1 MSFPKENLYL
11 NALKYFSFDEYQI
24 LMISVLIAHIKLSKK
39 LESNAIKCYKTMTI
53 LRYIGFFDSIFLI
66 MEARLSIHFKNLNI
80 FLVFF
85 IVPRIL

>member
-39 LESNAIKCYKTMTI
+39 LQSNAIKCSKIMTI
-53 LRYIGFFDSIFLI
+53 LR
-66 MEARLSIHFKNLNI
+66 
-80 FLVFF
+80 
-85 IVPRIL
+85 